1 MSTAVTSPDLLSSY
15 LGIRNSIDAIHD
27 MATSIEGDVGR
38 AQIYCE
44 PDAIERALQRMK
56 SLAMT
61 MDLLDSQLHSC
72 VDPATLSK
80 SVAEER
86 NGLTRAAA

>member
-44 PDAIERALQRMK
+44 PDAIERAVERMQ
-56 SLAMT
+56 SLMT
-61 MDLLDSQLHSC
+61 TMELLDRQLRSC
-72 VDPATLSK
+72 VDPAFSEPTI
-80 SVAEER
+80 AEEK
-86 NGLTRAAA
+86 NGRAAA